1 MASTAVVVSALVVLL
16 LLAFPPHAI
25 KAIAEA
31 TIMAEI
37 MTFFIVLRFCCFLLL
52 TTQGVIAL
60 HQILMR
66 LFLLLLLCEPTP
78 FFSLRLGADI
88 PFQALNSSIAVDKL
102 VRSTR
107 S

>member
-1 MASTAVVVSALVVLL
+1 
-16 LLAFPPHAI
+16 
-25 KAIAEA
+25 
-31 TIMAEI
+31 MAEI

-78 FFSLRLGADI
+78 FFFLRLGADI
-88 PFQALNSSIAVDKL
+88 PFSGIKFIDS
-102 VRSTR
+102 R
-107 S
+107 